1 MRMTKSRNGKAV
13 VKTESA
19 FYAQVRDVFV
29 QARQFV
35 HKTANFAMVKAYWLV
50 GKMIV
55 EKQGGEAK
63 AAYGDRLIDE
73 LSVRLTQDLGA
84 GFTRVNLFYMR
95 RFYLAFQNVH
105 TLCEQLSWSHYRL
118 LISVE
123 NEEARA
129 YYLEEARKSLWS
141 VRELQ
146 RQINS
151 FYYERLLE
159 SRTKKRGGKKAAIAP
174 LKPID
179 TMSPQSVIRDPL
191 VLEFLGLDEC
201 ESHLEKDLES
211 LLITH
216 FQKFMMELGRGFA
229 LVARQKR
236 LTLDGKSYHVDLVF
250 YNYILRCFVLCD
262 LKTDELTHADLGQ
275 MQMYVNYYERE
286 LMNPGDNP
294 PIGIVLC
301 TDKGADLVRYTLPLH
316 NKRIFAAKYKLHL
329 PSEQELIAEL
339 RRERTAIEDAQLVTK
354 LDQGETRRIKKAA
367 FGAVTKAKSM
377 V

>member
-1 MRMTKSRNGKAV
+1 MKHSARGVTADG
-13 VKTESA
+13 A
-19 FYAQVRDVFV
+19 FYNKVRDVFV

-35 HKTANFAMVKAYWLV
+35 HRTANFAMVKAYWLV

-55 EKQGGEAK
+55 EKQGGAAK
-63 AAYGDRLIDE
+63 AAYGDRLIDD
-73 LSVRLTQDLGA
+73 LSIKLTNDFGP
-84 GFTRVNLFYMR
+84 GFTRVNLFNMR
-95 RFYLAFQNVH
+95 RFFLAFQNVH

-123 NEEARA
+123 NAEARA
-129 YYLEEARKSLWS
+129 YYLDEARRSLWS

-151 FYYERLLE
+151 FYYERLVE
-159 SRTKKRGGKKAAIAP
+159 NRTKKRGQKKAAVVP
-174 LKPID
+174 LKA
-179 TMSPQSVIRDPL
+179 TGKMAPQSVIRDPL
-191 VLEFLGLDEC
+191 VLEFLGLDE
-201 ESHLEKDLES
+201 SSAYLEKDLEN

-216 FQKFMMELGRGFA
+216 FQKFMMEMGRGFA

-250 YNYILRCFVLCD
+250 YNYVLRCFVLCD

-301 TDKGADLVRYTLPLH
+301 TDKGADLVRYTLPL
-316 NKRIFAAKYKLHL
+316 NNRRVFAAKYKLHL
-329 PSEQELIAEL
+329 PSERELIAEL
-339 RRERTAIEDAQLVTK
+339 RRERTAIEDAQLAARLPK
-354 LDQGETRRIKKAA
+354 L
-367 FGAVTKAKSM
+367 SN
-377 V
+377 

>member
-1 MRMTKSRNGKAV
+1 MRKQTDRGI
-13 VKTESA
+13 VKTKKTTETVVDSA
-19 FYAQVRDVFV
+19 FYGKVREVFE

-35 HKTANFAMVKAYWLV
+35 RTTANFAMVKAYWLV

-55 EKQGGEAK
+55 EKQGGAAK
-63 AAYGDRLIDE
+63 AAYGDGLIDE
-73 LSVRLTQDLGA
+73 LSRRLTNEFGA
-84 GFTRVNLFYMR
+84 GFKRVNLFNMR
-95 RFYLAFQNVH
+95 RFFLSFPKVH

-123 NEEARA
+123 NEEARQ

-151 FYYERLLE
+151 FYFERLLE
-159 SRTKKRGGKKAAIAP
+159 NRAKGRRSKPTVVP

-179 TMSPQSVIRDPL
+179 KVPPQNVIRDPL
-191 VLEFLGLDEC
+191 VLEFLGLDES
-201 ESHLEKDLES
+201 EKFLERDLES
-211 LLITH
+211 LLISH

-262 LKTDELTHADLGQ
+262 LKADELTHADLGQ

-286 LMNPGDNP
+286 MMNPGDNP

-339 RRERTAIEDAQLVTK
+339 RRERAVIEDAQCLTMM
-354 LDQGETRRIKKAA
+354 DRRQNRGNLKNADK
-367 FGAVTKAKSM
+367 
-377 V
+377 